1 MKKIYIV
8 TGANGFL
15 GNNIIRK
22 LEQDDNNEIR
32 AFILNGESI
41 KSLEKLKCK
50 IYYGDV
56 AKKETLLPLFE
67 NIDGKEVFVIHC
79 AAVVYIKTKYNPL
92 VYNVNVNGTKNVVDK
107 VIETKAKL
115 IYISSVHAIPE
126 KENNDLIEEIT
137 DFNPDEVHG
146 LYAKTKAE
154 AAKYV
159 MNAVKNKN
167 LNACIIHP
175 SGIIGPYDYGN
186 SHLTEL
192 VREVSNGKL
201 FATVK
206 GGYDFV
212 DVRDVAAA
220 IITAS
225 KKDNKG
231 ECYILSNKYITIKE
245 LSDLICDVQGIKKI
259 KIVLPICLAKIIV
272 PFFEAYYNLKKQTPL
287 FTKYSLYALSSNSN
301 FSNKKAKEE
310 LGYKNRDMKDTIKD
324 TISWLNKKEEKK
336 KNKKINFIVVIILIL
351 ALIPIPMKLKD
362 GGSVEYKAILYEV
375 KKYHTINTESTKG
388 YDDGLKIKILG
399 LTIYDKINTYIETEN
414 NDDGSK
420 SYENSKDCC
429 ESCICG
435 DTIELLKKIE
445 TAWTL
450 TEINSKGEY
459 KYIKDSFI
467 NFHGTGKNKFAFF
480 KGDKEVKGEFT
491 INKNNEIILIPNDDK
506 YSKITCKLGKEKD
519 LIAVM
524 DCDNNFGT
532 FTLQKEGTIELPN
545 IIKDT
550 ISKTKS
556 IKVKGHQTI
565 TEEKQINT
573 IISIINSSKVWT
585 GAVTLPSPKYEI
597 ELFDVNNNNIAKI
610 LYNPD
615 HYFNIEINKKRYEL
629 TNIDK
634 KTLDT
639 ILEK

>member
-1 MKKIYIV
+1 MKRIYIV

-15 GNNIIRK
+15 ENNIIRK

-32 AFILNGESI
+32 AFVLNGESI

-56 AKKETLLPLFE
+56 TKKETLLPLFE
-67 NIDGKEVFVIHC
+67 NIDGKEVFVIHS

-146 LYAKTKAE
+146 LYAKTKAG

-212 DVRDVAAA
+212 DVRDVADA

-231 ECYILSNKYITIKE
+231 ECYILSNRYITIKE

-259 KIVLPICLAKIIV
+259 KIVLPICLAKIIA
-272 PFFEAYYNLKKQTPL
+272 PFFEAHYNLKKQTPL
-287 FTKYSLYALSSNSN
+287 FTKYSLYTLSSNSN

-310 LGYKNRDMKDTIKD
+310 LEYKNRDMKDTIKE
-324 TISWLNKKEEKK
+324 TISWLNKKGEK
-336 KNKKINFIVVIILIL
+336 
-351 ALIPIPMKLKD
+351 
-362 GGSVEYKAILYEV
+362 
-375 KKYHTINTESTKG
+375 
-388 YDDGLKIKILG
+388 
-399 LTIYDKINTYIETEN
+399 
-414 NDDGSK
+414 
-420 SYENSKDCC
+420 
-429 ESCICG
+429 
-435 DTIELLKKIE
+435 
-445 TAWTL
+445 
-450 TEINSKGEY
+450 
-459 KYIKDSFI
+459 
-467 NFHGTGKNKFAFF
+467 
-480 KGDKEVKGEFT
+480 
-491 INKNNEIILIPNDDK
+491 
-506 YSKITCKLGKEKD
+506 
-519 LIAVM
+519 
-524 DCDNNFGT
+524 
-532 FTLQKEGTIELPN
+532 
-545 IIKDT
+545 
-550 ISKTKS
+550 
-556 IKVKGHQTI
+556 
-565 TEEKQINT
+565 
-573 IISIINSSKVWT
+573 
-585 GAVTLPSPKYEI
+585 
-597 ELFDVNNNNIAKI
+597 
-610 LYNPD
+610 
-615 HYFNIEINKKRYEL
+615 
-629 TNIDK
+629 
-634 KTLDT
+634 
-639 ILEK
+639 